1 MLLLAVTGIWCL
13 YRVLSR
19 LVFHPLR
26 KFPGPKIAAL
36 MSWYVAY
43 WETIRDG
50 MLVKELERLH
60 RLYGE
65 LYSSIPD
72 SLLILGNC
80 RSSRPNSAQ

>member
-1 MLLLAVTGIWCL
+1 MFLFAVTVVWCI

-26 KFPGPKIAAL
+26 VFPGPKIAAL
-36 MSWYVAY
+36 TSWYVAY

-60 RLYGE
+60 RIYDE
-65 LYSSIPD
+65 IV
-72 SLLILGNC
+72 
-80 RSSRPNSAQ
+80 